1 MVIRK
6 KEKQIIFLLGSI
18 ILFLYFLFK
27 MLQITDDSMTVMYN
41 SGLLALASIL
51 IIFNVVYSLY
61 PMDIF
66 DPFPLTTGIYLM
78 IFAICPMSDVLN
90 DTTAVYGFNPVG
102 GAFKGTLIFIASYVA
117 FTIGYISKKKY
128 CNYNYYDFTCEQ
140 ITVSDRSKVLIISYF
155 LWIIGLAGT
164 FIYMTGNGL
173 SIKYILS
180 LGIDSGSDIV
190 ESSGSPLG
198 FIGMLTFTMIT
209 SCVYIM
215 FYEKNKLITAII
227 FAVTMA
233 CLLVRGFRSIII
245 ILMVAPII
253 YYYVK
258 NGKRP
263 KLITVLIMLFIVV
276 LMIGAVGFVRND
288 LRAGE
293 GASLQEF
300 NKDVVIDT
308 LMDNFRRYNIFY
320 GMVEALPSKHN
331 YTFGKNFLYTIT
343 MIIPRIIWPGKPQP
357 VMSEILTVSTN
368 ATIASTGAAWPNIGE
383 YYMEFGI
390 PGCIIIMYF
399 MGRVFSRLRASFNS
413 EAATPHSLMGYSVF
427 IPSLVTIIAY
437 GYTPS
442 TAYMII
448 FLLIP
453 IFVMK
458 LTKC

>member
-1 MVIRK
+1 MVIHK

-18 ILFLYFLFK
+18 VLFLYFLFK

-51 IIFNVVYSLY
+51 IIFNTVYSLY

-78 IFAICPMSDVLN
+78 IFAICPMLDVVSN
-90 DTTAVYGFNPVG
+90 KTIVFGFNPVG
-102 GAFKGTLIFIASYVA
+102 GAFKGTLIFIVSYIA
-117 FTIGYISKKKY
+117 FTIGYISNKKY
-128 CNYNYYDFTCEQ
+128 CYYNYHDFDYDL
-140 ITVSDRSKVLIISYF
+140 IRVSDTSKVLFISYIF
-155 LWIIGLAGT
+155 WIIGLTGT
-164 FIYMTGNGL
+164 LIYMTGNGL
-173 SIKYILS
+173 SIRYILS
-180 LGIDSGSDIV
+180 LGMYSSADVV

-209 SCVYIM
+209 SCIYIM
-215 FYEKNKLITAII
+215 IYQKNKLVTAII

-263 KLITVLIMLFIVV
+263 KFMTVLFMLLTVV
-276 LMIGAVGFVRND
+276 LMIGAVGFIRND

-343 MIIPRIIWPGKPQP
+343 MIVPRIIWPGKPQP

-368 ATIASTGAAWPNIGE
+368 PTIAYTGAAWPNIGE

-413 EAATPHSLMGYSVF
+413 EIATPHSLMGYSVF

-453 IFVMK
+453 VFAMK
-458 LTKC
+458 FMKC